1 METLDTT
8 FTAGRSET
16 RKIRRWIIFFII
28 ALVVSGATAFALET
42 EMHWVIHHWP
52 LSTNSV
58 LYAWVER
65 VYTALIDMGN
75 RYPFLAYGYDWLAFA
90 HIVIAIAF
98 IGPLRDP
105 VRNKWVIQFGMI
117 GCVLVFPLAFI
128 AGAVRG
134 IPICWRLIDCSFGV
148 IGLIPLTICLLHIRR
163 LEQPV

>member
-1 METLDTT
+1 METRMETRMETLDTT

-52 LSTNSV
+52 FSTNSA

-105 VRNKWVIQFGMI
+105 VRNKWVIQFGM
-117 GCVLVFPLAFI
+117 
-128 AGAVRG
+128 
-134 IPICWRLIDCSFGV
+134 
-148 IGLIPLTICLLHIRR
+148 
-163 LEQPV
+163 